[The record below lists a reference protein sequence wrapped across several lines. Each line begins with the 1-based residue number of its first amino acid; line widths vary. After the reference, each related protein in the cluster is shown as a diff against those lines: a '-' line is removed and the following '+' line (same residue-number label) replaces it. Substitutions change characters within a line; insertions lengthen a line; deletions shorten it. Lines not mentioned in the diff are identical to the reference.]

1 MFPIAS
7 RRNQPTSS
15 SALKKDRLTEMS
27 VDGVALREI
36 SQPVVRALRPTETEV
51 GGGGMETGAA
61 A

>member
-1 MFPIAS
+1 M
-7 RRNQPTSS
+7 SS

-27 VDGVALREI
+27 VDGIALREI